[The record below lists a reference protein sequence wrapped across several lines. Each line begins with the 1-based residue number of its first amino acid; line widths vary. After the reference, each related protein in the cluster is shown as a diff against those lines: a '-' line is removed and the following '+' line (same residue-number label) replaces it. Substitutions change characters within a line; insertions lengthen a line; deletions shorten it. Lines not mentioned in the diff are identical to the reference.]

1 MSEGALHRLIITFD
15 QAFSELGSKVSA
27 SKLEELAVFIHKAM
41 TVQARHYHTLE
52 HVFTFIEPGNPIQTL
67 AGLFHD
73 IVYYQVDLGFLPA
86 IHRIIAPFI
95 SQRGQEFTIALDA
108 PDDPQFNLVL
118 EAFGYQRGDSV
129 SVTTGLNEFLSA
141 VVMNDRLG
149 DLVAQKDL
157 LLMDLCIEA
166 TIPFRGPANN
176 GQSCF
181 QALEERLRSI
191 NRRLSFGMRDQEVRD
206 AIRLALRVANKDVS
220 GFAEQDAAV
229 FLSNTWRLLPEM
241 NVPLRAGNV
250 YTIRE
255 YREALQNMDAFFSQL
270 DPQRVFHQYS
280 GEPAQREFELMVE
293 RARRNIEIAQRYL
306 RVKLLAQALL
316 EALAMESGGDAPL
329 SLFMGDTTAEADAHR
344 LEKHLPAMDNPSW
357 AEPNSELYHLLATGR
372 TDNPGF
378 DLNTSPL
385 SLFIYKSLSPG
396 EFNRAFDAAQEMFAC
411 RISPAAFLQ
420 QLNPQIVSAV
430 ARASAAMAT
439 TRSQAL
445 QKYSRL
451 SGSAK

>member
-1 MSEGALHRLIITFD
+1 MSEGALHRLIVTFD
-15 QAFSELGSKVSA
+15 QAFRELGSEVSA

-52 HVFTFIEPGNPIQTL
+52 HIFTFIEPGNPIQTL

-73 IVYYQVDLGFLPA
+73 IVYYQVDLGFLPT

-95 SQRGQEFTIALDA
+95 RQHKEGFAIALDA
-108 PDDPQFNLVL
+108 PDVPQFNLVL
-118 EAFGYQRGDSV
+118 EAFGYQRGDGV

-141 VVMNDRLG
+141 VVMNVRLG

-166 TIPFRGPANN
+166 TIPFRGPADD
-176 GQSCF
+176 GKDCF
-181 QALEERLRSI
+181 LALEDRLRSI
-191 NRRLSFGMRDQEVRD
+191 NQRLNFGMTDQEIQD

-220 GFAEQDAAV
+220 GFAEQNVAI

-255 YREALQNMDAFFSQL
+255 YREALQNMDAFFSLL
-270 DPQRVFHQYS
+270 DPQRVFHQYG
-280 GEPAQREFELMVE
+280 GEPEQQEFKRMVE
-293 RARRNIEIAQRYL
+293 RARRNIETARRYL
-306 RVKLLAQALL
+306 HVKLLAQALL

-329 SLFMGDTTAEADAHR
+329 SLFMGDASADASAPR
-344 LEKHLPAMDNPSW
+344 LEKHLPAIDNPSW
-357 AEPNSELYHLLATGR
+357 VEPNSEFYHLLASGR

-385 SLFIYKSLSPG
+385 SLFIYKSLSPD
-396 EFNRAFDAAQEMFAC
+396 EFKHAFDAAQEMFVG
-411 RISPAAFLQ
+411 RISPAEFLR
-420 QLNPQIVSAV
+420 QLNPQVVSAV
-430 ARASAAMAT
+430 AQASAAMAT
-439 TRSQAL
+439 TRSQSL
-445 QKYSRL
+445 QKYSR
-451 SGSAK
+451 

>member
-1 MSEGALHRLIITFD
+1 MSEGALHRLIVTLD
-15 QAFSELGSKVSA
+15 QAFGELGSQVSA

-41 TVQARHYHTLE
+41 TAQARHYHTLE
-52 HVFTFIEPGNPIQTL
+52 HVFTFIESDNPIQTL

-86 IHRIIAPFI
+86 IRRIIEPFI
-95 SQRGQEFTIALDA
+95 SQRGEEFTIALDA
-108 PDDPQFNLVL
+108 PNDRRFNLVL
-118 EAFGYQRGDSV
+118 EAFGYQRGDAV

-141 VVMNDRLG
+141 VVMNARLG
-149 DLVAQKDL
+149 DLIHQKDL

-166 TIPFRGPANN
+166 TIPFRGPADD
-176 GQSCF
+176 GRSCF
-181 QALEERLRSI
+181 QALEDRLRSI
-191 NRRLSFGMRDQEVRD
+191 NRRLNFGMTDQAIQD
-206 AIRLALRVANKDVS
+206 AIRLSLRVANKDVS

-255 YREALQNMDAFFSQL
+255 YREALQNMDTFFSQL
-270 DPQRVFHQYS
+270 DPRRVFHQYG
-280 GEPAQREFELMVE
+280 GEPAQQEFERMVE
-293 RARRNIEIAQRYL
+293 RARRNIEIARRYL
-306 RVKLLAQALL
+306 HIKLLAQALL

-329 SLFMGDTTAEADAHR
+329 SLFMGDTTTDAGAPR
-344 LEKHLPAMDNPSW
+344 LEKHLPAIDNPSW
-357 AEPNSELYHLLATGR
+357 VEPNSEFYHLLATGR

-385 SLFIYKSLSPG
+385 SLFIYKCLSPD
-396 EFNRAFDAAQEMFAC
+396 EFNRAFNAAQEMFAC
-411 RISPAAFLQ
+411 RISSAEFLR
-420 QLNPQIVSAV
+420 QLNPQMVSAV
-430 ARASAAMAT
+430 ARASALLAT

-445 QKYSRL
+445 QKYSQPTDF
-451 SGSAK
+451 AK